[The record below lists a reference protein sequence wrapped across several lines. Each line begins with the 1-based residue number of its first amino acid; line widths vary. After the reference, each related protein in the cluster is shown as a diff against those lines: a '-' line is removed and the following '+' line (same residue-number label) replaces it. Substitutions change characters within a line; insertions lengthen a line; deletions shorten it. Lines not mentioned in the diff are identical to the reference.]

1 MGKGYPVIVKISLPP
16 NKQYQSGSSLLIQ
29 GDSLGEVEKSL
40 DELCGT
46 EGNGKVVL
54 AAFAE
59 EALMGGATAAI
70 SKPSASTP
78 AAAPAAPAAAPESGD
93 DEDPP
98 ASENQLKVL
107 AKKTGQDIE
116 ELRSQNL
123 TKSAVV
129 ERLKGAK

>member
-1 MGKGYPVIVKISLPP
+1 MSKGYPVIVKISLPP

-29 GDSLGEVEKSL
+29 GDSLGEVETTL

-59 EALMGGATAAI
+59 EALIGGATAVI
-70 SKPSASTP
+70 SKPSDSTT
-78 AAAPAAPAAAPESGD
+78 AAAPAAAPESGD

-129 ERLKGAK
+129 ERLKGVM